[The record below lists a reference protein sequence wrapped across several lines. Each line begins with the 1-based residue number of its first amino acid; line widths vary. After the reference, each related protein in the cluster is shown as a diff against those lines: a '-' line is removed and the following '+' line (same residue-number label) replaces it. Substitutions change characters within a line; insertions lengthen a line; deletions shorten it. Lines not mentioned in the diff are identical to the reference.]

1 MAIERADA
9 SGDGSGRIAGSVTA
23 VILRCVE
30 RAAGDEA
37 VPRLMAIAGDDRDPS
52 ELRQPSTWSDYE
64 TVVAL
69 FRAGIEVTGD
79 PRFARVVGEEML
91 RQWQGSEVVA
101 LLQALGSPAEVL
113 RNIAVTASKISTA
126 TRLEPV
132 ELGDDN
138 AVVEAWAVAGLERDV
153 TFCDY
158 TAGTL
163 SQVPIVFGMDPA
175 EVVETQCQRLGA
187 PRCVYEVRWDRTTSP
202 DANPQRR
209 IEHLEAQLSVLTERF
224 ESMQEATRE
233 LVATEGVET
242 VLAKIVERASHAVRA
257 TRHLLAV
264 SLGPDDLRVHHQGF
278 ASDDEARRVARE
290 ILVDEPDGTDTSRL
304 VVEITAGD
312 HVFGRLVALHP
323 EGASFFPAERRLLE
337 AFAATAAATLNM
349 ATALDS
355 ARRRNETARAL
366 LHLASA
372 LAEGGSVD
380 AVAQRLA
387 DAVPA
392 VIGTTHAAVLVW
404 NTSLST
410 LSYRGLSGYTDEVE
424 RALRA
429 VQLHPDTLPE
439 LARMLDAPAP
449 AVFDLTTS
457 SGLLRSLLH
466 DVGVERVRVVPLVAG
481 GEFYGVVTTPV
492 ADVDTHSHAHDD
504 DLAERLQG
512 MADQGAVALRSARLV
527 DEIRYQALH
536 DGLTGVANR
545 RLLGDRLT
553 RAVAGGENGANDA
566 FALVFVDLD
575 GFKQVN
581 DTYGHATG
589 DELLAVVARR
599 LTGSVRATDTVA
611 RVGGD
616 EFVAL
621 LTGVS
626 EPGEA
631 RRVADHLLE
640 VLRAPYQLDGVSLR
654 VSASVGV
661 VIGRAGDDAG
671 SLLTS
676 ADAAMYHAKQTGRD
690 HVELVA

>member
-1 MAIERADA
+1 MAIEGAGA
-9 SGDGSGRIAGSVTA
+9 PEDGSGRIAGSVTA
-23 VILRCVE
+23 VILRCAA

-37 VPRLMAIAGDDRDPS
+37 VPRLMALARDDRDPA
-52 ELRQPSTWSDYE
+52 ELREQSTWSDYA

-79 PRFARVVGEEML
+79 ARFARVVGEEML

-101 LLQALGSPAEVL
+101 LLRALGSPAEVL

-132 ELGDDN
+132 ELGDDH

-153 TFCDY
+153 TFCEY

-163 SQVPIVFGMDPA
+163 SQVPIVFGIDPA
-175 EVVETQCQRLGA
+175 EVVETQCQRRGA
-187 PRCVYEVRWDRTTSP
+187 PRCVYEVRWDPSTSP
-202 DANPQRR
+202 ETNPQRR
-209 IEHLEAQLSVLTERF
+209 IEHLEAQLAVLTERF

-242 VLAKIVERASHAVRA
+242 VLAKIVERAAQAVRA

-264 SLGPDDLRVHHQGF
+264 SLGPNDLRVHHHGF

-290 ILVDEPDGTDTSRL
+290 VLAQERDEADGSRL
-304 VVEITAGD
+304 VVEVSAGD
-312 HVFGRLVALHP
+312 RAFGRLVALHP

-337 AFAATAAATLNM
+337 AFAATAAAAINM
-349 ATALDS
+349 ATALET

-372 LAEGGSVD
+372 LADGGSVD

-387 DAVPA
+387 DAVPT
-392 VIGTTHAAVLVW
+392 VIGTDHAAVLVW
-404 NTSLST
+404 DPASQT
-410 LSYRGLSGYTDEVE
+410 LSYRGLSGYTEDVE
-424 RALRA
+424 RTLRA
-429 VQLHPDTLPE
+429 ARLQPDTIPE
-439 LARMLDAPAP
+439 LARMLRTPAP
-449 AVFDLTTS
+449 AVLDLGTS
-457 SGLLRSLLH
+457 SSVVRALLRG
-466 DVGVERVRVVPLVAG
+466 VGVERVRVVPLVAG
-481 GEFYGVVTTPV
+481 GEFHGVVTTPV
-492 ADVDTHSHAHDD
+492 HDESATDPTRDD

-527 DEIRYQALH
+527 DDIRNQALH
-536 DGLTGVANR
+536 DGLTGLANR
-545 RLLGDRLT
+545 RLLNDRLS
-553 RAVAGGENGANDA
+553 RAVAPSSDSDPR

-575 GFKQVN
+575 GFKHVN

-589 DELLAVVARR
+589 DELLTYVARR
-599 LTGSVRATDTVA
+599 LAGSVRAGDTVA

-616 EFVAL
+616 EFVVL
-621 LTGVS
+621 LAGVS
-626 EPGEA
+626 DPDDA
-631 RRVADHLLE
+631 HRAADHLLD
-640 VLRAPYQLDGVSLR
+640 VLRAPYRIGGRSLR

-661 VIGRAGDDAG
+661 AVGHAGDDPEA
-671 SLLTS
+671 LLTS
-676 ADAAMYHAKQTGRD
+676 ADAAMYRAKQTGRD
-690 HVELVA
+690 RVELAA